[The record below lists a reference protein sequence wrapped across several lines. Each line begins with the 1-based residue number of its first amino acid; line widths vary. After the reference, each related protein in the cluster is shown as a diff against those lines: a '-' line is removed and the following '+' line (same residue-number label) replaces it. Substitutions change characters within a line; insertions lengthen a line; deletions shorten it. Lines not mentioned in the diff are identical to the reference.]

1 MDEATAGSLD
11 RMAEVILRRSGDPVR
26 ADRLGLRLSHVT
38 APTGLGYQH
47 YPPSL
52 SVVVAGRK
60 RSVVGNDN
68 QVWGRDR
75 FFITPVD
82 LPVVSAVVETEEQRG
97 FLSARWRLSPTLIAE
112 VAAAMPGG
120 NRLSAAGDRLGT
132 WTPALADAFARL
144 VALLDEPEH
153 MAVLGPLVSR
163 EVILRLM
170 QTDQAPRVV
179 AAALNGDAV
188 VPRVVSLL
196 TSRMAEPWTVDALA
210 AAARTSRPTLL
221 RHFKEATSMTP
232 TQYLKRLRLGEAR
245 HRMIVLEEAAAKA
258 ASAVGYRS
266 ASHFSRD
273 YRHLYGRTPAADA
286 AHTRLQLRELGL
298 GREPD
303 ADTGTAA
310 GATVVHDPAP

>member
-1 MDEATAGSLD
+1 MDEATAERLD
-11 RMAEVILRRSGDPVR
+11 RTADVILRRAGDPAR

-38 APTGLGYQH
+38 APTGPGYQR

-60 RSVVGNDN
+60 RSVVGDDDR
-68 QVWGRDR
+68 VWGREQ
-75 FFITPVD
+75 FFVTPVD
-82 LPVVSAVVETEEQRG
+82 LPVVSAVVEAEDERG
-97 FLSARWRLSPTLIAE
+97 FLSARWRLDPVVIAE

-120 NRLSAAGDRLGT
+120 GRPLAAGDRLGT
-132 WTPALADAFARL
+132 WTLPLADAFARL

-153 MAVLGPLVSR
+153 VAVLGPLVTR
-163 EVILRLM
+163 EVVLRLM
-170 QTDQAPRVV
+170 QTDQAPRVL
-179 AAALNGDAV
+179 AAAVDGDAL
-188 VPRVVSLL
+188 VPRAVHLL

-232 TQYLKRLRLGEAR
+232 LQYLKRLRLGEAR
-245 HRMIVLEEAAAKA
+245 HRMVVLGEAAAQA

-286 AHTRLQLRELGL
+286 AHTRLRLR
-298 GREPD
+298 
-303 ADTGTAA
+303 
-310 GATVVHDPAP
+310 GAETRA